1 MTTREI
7 LVDDLQDIED
17 VLLAL
22 DDVSNRRNLN
32 ELAVVKILARAM
44 YHILVHCIRLIEK
57 GERHD

>member
-32 ELAVVKILARAM
+32 ELAVVKIMARTL
-44 YHILVHCIRLIEK
+44 YHILTHCIRLIERSSK
-57 GERHD
+57 Q

>member
-22 DDVSNRRNLN
+22 DNVSNRRNLTD
-32 ELAVVKILARAM
+32 LGVFKILARTC
-44 YHILVHCIRLIEK
+44 YHILVHCIHLIERSEK
-57 GERHD
+57 K

>member
-22 DDVSNRRNLN
+22 DNVSNRRNLTD
-32 ELAVVKILARAM
+32 LGVIKILARTC
-44 YHILVHCIRLIEK
+44 YHIPRTLHTPDRKE
-57 GERHD
+57 